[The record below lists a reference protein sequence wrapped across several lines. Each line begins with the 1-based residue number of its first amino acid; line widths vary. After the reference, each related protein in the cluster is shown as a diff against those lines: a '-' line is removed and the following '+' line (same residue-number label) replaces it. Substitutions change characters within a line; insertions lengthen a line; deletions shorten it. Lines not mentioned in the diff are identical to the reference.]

1 MAVNGLVGQLMFSFT
16 TIALIRLK
24 QAKDLLKVKW
34 RQKRKL
40 HLTPVLL
47 RTFTQYH
54 SQTVVLIFGSNKLFG
69 GFILGFIATQLPLNS
84 YYSLLILMGRFN
96 AMATFVLTCI
106 VSIQL
111 VVIVGLHALA
121 ALFSSAIKSFSG
133 RAYSWSSGGFGGRG
147 KASGGIDLKLSLRL
161 ALYIERYD
169 TADKRYG
176 ITYGMISLGVISF
189 ASFAKFLLLYFE
201 LLMYWYRF
209 INGIK

>member
-1 MAVNGLVGQLMFSFT
+1 
-16 TIALIRLK
+16 
-24 QAKDLLKVKW
+24 
-34 RQKRKL
+34 
-40 HLTPVLL
+40 
-47 RTFTQYH
+47 
-54 SQTVVLIFGSNKLFG
+54 
-69 GFILGFIATQLPLNS
+69 
-84 YYSLLILMGRFN
+84 
-96 AMATFVLTCI
+96 MATFVLTCI

-121 ALFSSAIKSFSG
+121 ALFSSAINLQLELGKL
-133 RAYSWSSGGFGGRG
+133 WSRG